1 MKTEQIITL
10 TPPINGVQ
18 YGYNSDEIKEGDWC
32 CLISKTKGFPDKIF
46 KQDAESIRLHNFVE
60 NIHKVILST
69 NPKDTRFPYL
79 VMPSKEQ
86 EYIKKLAQKVFD
98 EHKGPA
104 SENEANYLNGR
115 YNGIIE
121 GFNANPAKYTQK
133 QMIEFAKFWHDAI
146 ITNLSSAKDIITSDE
161 DCFNKYI
168 QSLQPTAK
176 AVRVEREENNCDG
189 CKAGIPVD
197 EYNYHRMGKGI
208 YPDFMIC
215 QKDKYNKIKVEQSTE
230 YSQGI
235 VKALEVIY

>member
-121 GFNANPAKYTQK
+121 GFNANPAKYTQE
-133 QMIEFAKFWHDAI
+133 QMRMAYFNYDGDAMSEEGFQKV
-146 ITNLSSAKDIITSDE
+146 L
-161 DCFNKYI
+161 

-197 EYNYHRMGKGI
+197 EYNYHRMGK
-208 YPDFMIC
+208 
-215 QKDKYNKIKVEQSTE
+215 
-230 YSQGI
+230 
-235 VKALEVIY
+235 